1 MTRHWRRAIPMAI
14 ALGFVSVLGAPAM
27 ASGSAV
33 LKAMRARGHLICGL
47 TDGPRGYSAI
57 SPQGEWS
64 GIGPDFCRALAVA
77 ALGSKEAV
85 RFRVLNA
92 DDRFAALQAREI
104 DVLAGNLAMTASR
117 DTSLGLRFPGILVY
131 DGQGF
136 LVRKSQGI
144 QSALELSGARICVTS
159 ATTDELGVTEFL
171 ATLKIPFELLR
182 FETWQ
187 EVAMA
192 YANKSC
198 QAISADLAILAQT
211 RQQLADPAEH
221 IILPELAS
229 KQPVGPAVLQGDED
243 WFSVVRWTLY
253 ALVAAE
259 EFGITSANA
268 DSLKSSAAGDM
279 RRFLVA
285 DSDFAKRL
293 ALGADWTQRVI
304 KQVGNYGEIY
314 DRTLGL
320 KSPLRLERRLNNLA
334 SNGGLHYAPPFR

>member
-1 MTRHWRRAIPMAI
+1 MAI
-14 ALGFVSVLGAPAM
+14 LFGLASLHGDPAAA
-27 ASGSAV
+27 ASSAV
-33 LKAMRARGHLICGL
+33 LAAMRARGHLICGL
-47 TDGPRGYSAI
+47 TDGPKGYSAI
-57 SPQGEWS
+57 DPQGEWS
-64 GIGPDFCRALAVA
+64 GIGPDFCRALAVV
-77 ALGSKEAV
+77 ALGNKDAV

-92 DDRFAALQAREI
+92 DDRFAALQAHEI
-104 DVLAGNLAMTASR
+104 DVLTGNMVMTTSR
-117 DTSLGLRFPGILVY
+117 DTSVNVRFPGILVY

-159 ATTDELGVTEFL
+159 ATTDELGVTQYL
-171 ATLKIPFELLR
+171 AALKIPFELLR
-182 FETWQ
+182 FETWP
-187 EVAMA
+187 EAALA
-192 YANKSC
+192 YANRSC

-221 IILPELAS
+221 SILPELAA
-229 KQPVGPAVLQGDED
+229 KQPVGPVVLQGDED

-259 EFGITSANA
+259 EFGVTSANA
-268 DSLKSSAAGDM
+268 DSLRSSAAGDM
-279 RRFLVA
+279 RRFLIA
-285 DSDFAKRL
+285 DFDFAKRL

-320 KSPLRLERRLNNLA
+320 KSSLRLERRLNNLA